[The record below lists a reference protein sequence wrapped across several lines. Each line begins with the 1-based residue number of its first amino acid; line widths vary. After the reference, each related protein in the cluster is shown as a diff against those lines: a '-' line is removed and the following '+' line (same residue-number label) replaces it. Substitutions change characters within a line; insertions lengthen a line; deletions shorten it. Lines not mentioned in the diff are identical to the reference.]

1 MSVKVE
7 LFSGFLGAGKTQLI
21 KKLIEEGYYKENIA
35 IIENEFGE
43 VSIDGTILKRTN
55 TLVREI
61 NAGCICCQ
69 VIGDFKESILDV
81 VENCNVDRLLV
92 EPTGVAKLSD
102 IKKAFEDKDL
112 KNIAEVEKSITVVD
126 AEKFNLYLSNFKS
139 FFDNQIKNAD
149 IIVLSRTQNI
159 STEEVNKIN
168 DEIIKM
174 NKDAIIISKD
184 WKNTKAE
191 ELIPKKFI
199 IRQKE
204 IKKDKP
210 IFRRE
215 GLKKTS
221 VKKNEEK
228 FESFALKIDRKVSK
242 DELLSKFNFI
252 KNSLEFGQIV
262 RAKGIVETNN
272 GKEQF
277 DYTLSEISMEKI
289 VYRGESVISF
299 IGTNLNKDKIK
310 KFFL

>member
-184 WKNTKAE
+184 WKTTKAE

-215 GLKKTS
+215 GLKKTL

>member
-81 VENCNVDRLLV
+81 VENCNVDRLVV

-102 IKKAFEDKDL
+102 IKKAFEDEDL
-112 KNIAEVEKSITVVD
+112 KNVAEVEKSITVVD

-184 WKNTKAE
+184 WKTTKAE

-199 IRQKE
+199 IMQKE

>member
-43 VSIDGTILKRTN
+43 VSIDGTVLKRTN

-184 WKNTKAE
+184 WKTTKAE

-215 GLKKTS
+215 RLKKTS